1 MEPKIEPSEITRIEE
16 AKSATDRDSGTSQTQ
31 IQYDAAD
38 ERRVRRKLDRHIMP
52 LFFVLYMLDSLDRS
66 NIGNAEI
73 AGMAKDLHLSG
84 GKYSW
89 LLTIFYITY
98 IIAEATLLLWKIFP
112 PHMVGAFVIFAWGLV
127 STLQAAA
134 QSWGGMMALRFLLGT
149 FEAAY
154 APGIIYLLSFF
165 YLRHEIGFR
174 CGLFV
179 AAAPLAATFSGA
191 LAYGITSGHTSLAPW
206 RLLFLV
212 EGLATIVMV
221 PFGWFFIPDSPDKA
235 RFLTSEEKQIVKA
248 RTVRQVG
255 VAERTGRV
263 SLKEFGIGF
272 IDWTA
277 WFNALMY
284 FGTNVSFS
292 SLPLYLPT
300 ILKDMGYTSINAQG
314 LSAPP
319 YFAAFLF
326 ALVTTYV
333 ADKTQQRG
341 LMLMAISAIGGTGYV
356 ILAAATT
363 VGVRYFAVFLAAAG
377 VFSTVPNI
385 LAWTLN
391 NQGNDS
397 RRSAGLILI
406 GAVGQCGPL
415 LGTQLYP
422 TNEAP
427 RYIKGMSV
435 CAAFMFFITIMA
447 LCLRTLLV
455 WRNRKLDQ
463 KYGRPIVDDKSAVGV
478 EDYGPNFRYV
488 L

>member
-1 MEPKIEPSEITRIEE
+1 MEPKKELPEVTRIEE
-16 AKSATDRDSGTSQTQ
+16 AKSATDRDSGTSHTH

-38 ERRVRRKLDRHIMP
+38 ECRVRRKLDRHIMP

-73 AGMAKDLHLSG
+73 AGMAKDLHLTG

-112 PHMVGAFVIFAWGLV
+112 PHMVGAFVIFACTTKPPP
-127 STLQAAA
+127 SMRE
-134 QSWGGMMALRFLLGT
+134 MMGKLKLLTNAKALIPYR
-149 FEAAY
+149 
-154 APGIIYLLSFF
+154 PGIIYLLSFF

-191 LAYGITSGHTSLAPW
+191 LAYGITSGHTALAPW

-212 EGLATIVMV
+212 EGLATLVMV

-235 RFLTSEEKQIVKA
+235 RFLTAEEKQIVKA

-255 VAERTGRV
+255 ILERTGRV
-263 SLKEFGIGF
+263 SLKEFGIGLV
-272 IDWTA
+272 DWTA
-277 WFNALMY
+277 WFNA
-284 FGTNVSFS
+284 
-292 SLPLYLPT
+292 
-300 ILKDMGYTSINAQG
+300 DMGYTSIDAQG

-341 LMLMAISAIGGTGYV
+341 LMLMAISAVGGTGYV

-363 VGVRYFAVFLAAAG
+363 VGVRYFATFLAAAG

-385 LAWTLN
+385 LAWTL
-391 NQGNDS
+391 S
-397 RRSAGLILI
+397 KF
-406 GAVGQCGPL
+406 P
-415 LGTQLYP
+415 
-422 TNEAP
+422 
-427 RYIKGMSV
+427 K
-435 CAAFMFFITIMA
+435 
-447 LCLRTLLV
+447 
-455 WRNRKLDQ
+455 
-463 KYGRPIVDDKSAVGV
+463 
-478 EDYGPNFRYV
+478 
-488 L
+488 